1 MDINNKAKSQ
11 KKSQFS
17 EYINSNKNN
26 FANSKVDNDTK
37 EFTIDNFNNRS
48 VLKEQFKNTQLKN
61 ISINFGFPN
70 TRNSY
75 DYQKNSF
82 DLATKPIFEQKNY
95 FYYDQNFQLF
105 KNKSVSRYGDKKS
118 KKGVNSLKKSNNN
131 RLYSPQH
138 KIITSIKKKKFLEE
152 NMPDDAFQK
161 LKKHDKDNDIYEL
174 EVINQIVYNEDE
186 SEEKKKKSGKET
198 SSSKSERESENEWGE
213 IEQAIFEDIKDK
225 DNNLLNSVCI
235 ELEKENG
242 DKHLKY
248 VEILKD
254 ENDTPDP
261 CLKIKYT
268 VEDKIC
274 LGCKTPEKSKTY
286 KTSKETSYNKKNLY
300 NVNTGSTAQS
310 TFKGYN
316 KNLKKENA
324 SEVYLKESKSI
335 QNVLS
340 PNESNDKFFSGSTVP
355 STQRY
360 LKYSKYSNEYNN
372 LKKKNIE
379 EIKQLNYNEE
389 DESQNYKGKIIPIK
403 NTNLS
408 EIIKDSGTSTDRG
421 EKYSNNK
428 NIKNL
433 KYAINSYDSKAHKN
447 IFKQNEEQINKYIPK
462 RDTSL
467 NKETKKVK
475 NILDSEEE
483 SITKK
488 TKFIKYQVS
497 SDESDTK
504 KDKSNNLVKNVETK
518 NIKIIQEEEKV
529 ERKKIYDKYKKKDK
543 EIVQNEIQQQN
554 DISNDSDLQRINKRI
569 FIRHNKEEPGKDNL
583 TNKTELGY
591 GFRKF
596 DINKATKE
604 KLKIDKKYETN
615 TDKINSGRTRF
626 IQIEKKNGEE
636 IRGKSDD
643 KYKNY
648 DIKKDKEKKELEV
661 KRMKEIKEKE
671 RIEQEKQKEKI
682 RIENEKRIKIEKER
696 KEKFENER
704 KEKERLEKIEREK
717 QERERLQ
724 RIEREKI
731 EREKQEKERKEKLEK
746 ERKEKEKIEKERQQK
761 IEKERIEKE
770 RQQKIERERLQK
782 LELERKQKLEGK
794 RKINKIGKRETR
806 KRKIGENGKGKAAKI
821 RKRKTGKRKIN
832 KNGKRKTRKRKITK
846 A

>member
-186 SEEKKKKSGKET
+186 SEEKKKKSGKES

-408 EIIKDSGTSTDRG
+408 QIIKDSGTSTDRG

-447 IFKQNEEQINKYIPK
+447 IFKQSEEQINKYIPK

-554 DISNDSDLQRINKRI
+554 DISTDSDLQRINKRI

-596 DINKATKE
+596 DINKAAEE

-671 RIEQEKQKEKI
+671 RNEQERQKEKI

-731 EREKQEKERKEKLEK
+731 EREKQEKERKEK
-746 ERKEKEKIEKERQQK
+746 EKIEKERQQK

-782 LELERKQKLEGK
+782 LELERKQKLEK
-794 RKINKIGKRETR
+794 ERQEKERLIKLEKERQEKERLERMEREKQQKLER
-806 KRKIGENGKGKAAKI
+806 EKQEKERLIKMEKERQEKERLQKL
-821 RKRKTGKRKIN
+821 
-832 KNGKRKTRKRKITK
+832 
-846 A
+846 